1 MIVFSSFG
9 IWFNM
14 KSDNKLTMDNLL
26 VGDFKIMLVF
36 FNIYCFVNYSKF
48 YLKNEHNIIH
58 KQ

>member
-1 MIVFSSFG
+1 
-9 IWFNM
+9 
-14 KSDNKLTMDNLL
+14 MDNLL

-48 YLKNEHNIIH
+48 YLKNEHNITH